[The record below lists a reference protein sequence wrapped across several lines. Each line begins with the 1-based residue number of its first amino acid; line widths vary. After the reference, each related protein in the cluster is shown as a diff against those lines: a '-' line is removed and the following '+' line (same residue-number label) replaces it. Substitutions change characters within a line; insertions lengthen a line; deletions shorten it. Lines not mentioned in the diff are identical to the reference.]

1 MLLINIS
8 PYGIYYCYYYIYKID
23 YYRNRIID
31 NFMEVS
37 ETILRSNDKQ
47 IKDLTLI
54 LLSILIRNDCIL

>member
-1 MLLINIS
+1 MVFIIVIIIS
-8 PYGIYYCYYYIYKID
+8 YKID

-47 IKDLTLI
+47 IKDLALI